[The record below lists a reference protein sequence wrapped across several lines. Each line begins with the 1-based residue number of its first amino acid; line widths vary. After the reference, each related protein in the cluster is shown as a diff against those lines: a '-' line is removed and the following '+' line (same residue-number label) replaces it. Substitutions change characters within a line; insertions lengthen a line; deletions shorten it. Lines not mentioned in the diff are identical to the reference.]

1 MYYSKSL
8 SEKRKGIASFIHSN
22 LVPSNYRESISPA
35 EIETMEIVDEFIPTE
50 ENPGLVSELIKDVG
64 VFIFDGR
71 RPKNVDAQINSAIK
85 GLTTKLS
92 KENFTNTEIKNLKSL
107 IQYSKEN
114 NTYEQYHLPII
125 KDGFSIDHYKS
136 EK

>member
-1 MYYSKSL
+1 
-8 SEKRKGIASFIHSN
+8 
-22 LVPSNYRESISPA
+22 
-35 EIETMEIVDEFIPTE
+35 MEIVDEFIPTE

-114 NTYEQYHLPII
+114 NTYENKNIFPRVNLSLKMVI
-125 KDGFSIDHYKS
+125 
-136 EK
+136 